1 MSHFSNI
8 KTQIRKV
15 EFLSAALDDLG
26 VSWQGGPQPV
36 RGYQGATRTADVVI
50 AQENGYDVGFSH
62 NSQEYEL
69 VTDLEFWQ
77 QNWSVERFLNK
88 ITQRY
93 AYHAVKESAA
103 QQGFQVAEEH
113 NNQDG
118 SVRLVVQRWAT

>member
-1 MSHFSNI
+1 MSHFSKI

-26 VSWQGGPQPV
+26 VSWKGGPHQV
-36 RGYQGATRTADVVI
+36 RGYQGETRTADLVI

-62 NSQEYEL
+62 NGQEYEL

-77 QNWSVERFLNK
+77 QNWSVDRFLNK
-88 ITQRY
+88 VTQRY

-113 NNQDG
+113 NQQDG

>member
-1 MSHFSNI
+1 MSHFSKI

-26 VSWQGGPQPV
+26 VGWKSGPHQV
-36 RGYQGATRTADVVI
+36 RGYQGETRTADVVI
-50 AQENGYDVGFSH
+50 SQENGYDVGFSH
-62 NSQEYEL
+62 NGQEYEL

-77 QNWSVERFLNK
+77 QNWSVDRFLNK

-118 SVRLVVQRWAT
+118 SVRLVVQRWTA

>member
-1 MSHFSNI
+1 MSHFSKI

-15 EFLSAALDDLG
+15 EFLAAALDDVG
-26 VSWQGGPQPV
+26 VSWKSGPQSL
-36 RGYQGATRTADVVI
+36 RGYQGETRTADVVI

-62 NSQEYEL
+62 NGQEYEL
-69 VTDLEFWQ
+69 VADLEFWQ
-77 QNWSVERFLNK
+77 QNWSVDRFLNK

-113 NNQDG
+113 SAVDG
-118 SVRLVVQRWAT
+118 SVRLVVQRWVA